1 MNNLSRHIEYLL
13 LTHNCVVVPQFGA
26 FVTRM
31 NEASRTE
38 TENLFFP
45 PKRVVRFNPDVLEDD
60 GLLVGVLSALHQCP
74 IGEAKR
80 MAQAMV
86 LDLRQQ
92 LLADG
97 QVDFGSIGVF
107 TQDEDGH
114 VTFEPCEAGTVT
126 PSLYGLDPFMMAKI
140 TTVQRQSSNK
150 GKRHRSLEQRAADQE
165 SHITIRISRRSLRYA
180 MLSAAAIVVCVLFA
194 IPLDFMKTGN
204 AEQASIVPTNV
215 VEQATKAPAQKTVKE
230 KSVAVTA
237 QPAQP
242 ILAEPKA
249 AETVVAEPKAAEPKV
264 AESKAVETKAVEPKV
279 VEPKAEAAQGYCI
292 VLASNVSKKNAD
304 RYLSDLQARG
314 YDKAAI
320 HDNGKMLRVVI
331 TGFTNET
338 DANNYN
344 SELHHKSREFAS
356 TWVMKL

>member
-1 MNNLSRHIEYLL
+1 MKSTTFVPMNNLSRHIEYLL

-126 PSLYGLDPFMMAKI
+126 PSLYGLDPFMMPKI
-140 TTVQRQSSNK
+140 TVTQRQSTIK
-150 GKRHRSLEQRAADQE
+150 GKRRRAIAHRTADHD
-165 SHITIRISRRSLRYA
+165 SHITIRISRRALRYT
-180 MLSAAAIVVCVLFA
+180 MLSAAAIVIAVLFA
-194 IPLDFMKTGN
+194 IPLDISKTGS
-204 AEQASIVPTNV
+204 AEQASIVPKTV
-215 VEQATKAPAQKTVKE
+215 VEQTAKAPAPKVVTE
-230 KSVAVTA
+230 KPVEAVA
-237 QPAQP
+237 QP
-242 ILAEPKA
+242 K
-249 AETVVAEPKAAEPKV
+249 VAEPKV
-264 AESKAVETKAVEPKV
+264 AEPQV
-279 VEPKAEAAQGYCI
+279 VEPAEVKPQAEPAQGYCI

-331 TGFTNET
+331 AGFTTED
-338 DANNYN
+338 DANKYN

-356 TWVMKL
+356 TWIMKL

>member
-1 MNNLSRHIEYLL
+1 MNILSRHIEYLL

-31 NEASRTE
+31 NEASRSE
-38 TENLFFP
+38 AENLLFP
-45 PKRVVRFNPDVLEDD
+45 PKRIVRFNPDVLEDD
-60 GLLVGVLSALHQCP
+60 GLLVGVLCALHRCAV
-74 IGEAKR
+74 GEAKR
-80 MAQAMV
+80 MVQTMV

-140 TTVQRQSSNK
+140 TTAQRQSSTK
-150 GKRHRSLEQRAADQE
+150 GKRHRSLEQRTADHE
-165 SHITIRISRRSLRYA
+165 SHITIRINRRSLRYA
-180 MLSAAAIVVCVLFA
+180 MLSAAAVLICVLFA
-194 IPLDFMKTGN
+194 IPLDFMKTSS
-204 AEQASIVPTNV
+204 AEQASIIPTAV
-215 VEQATKAPAQKTVKE
+215 VEQAPKAPAPKAVKE
-230 KSVAVTA
+230 KIAPVASESHETYESHETHETHETHKSYEA
-237 QPAQP
+237 PATPATQKSP
-242 ILAEPKA
+242 EKPQAE
-249 AETVVAEPKAAEPKV
+249 
-264 AESKAVETKAVEPKV
+264 
-279 VEPKAEAAQGYCI
+279 GYCI

-304 RYLSDLQARG
+304 RYLADLQARG

-331 TGFTNET
+331 TGFTTEA

-344 SELHHKSREFAS
+344 SVLHHKSHEFAS

>member
-74 IGEAKR
+74 ISEAKR
-80 MAQAMV
+80 MVQALV

-114 VTFEPCEAGTVT
+114 VTFEPCEAGAVT
-126 PSLYGLDPFMMAKI
+126 PSLYGLDPFMMKKISSMLRQDSAKGRHLR
-140 TTVQRQSSNK
+140 TL
-150 GKRHRSLEQRAADQE
+150 RHRTADHE
-165 SHITIRISRRSLRYA
+165 PHITIRISRRAIRYA
-180 MLSAAAIVVCVLFA
+180 MLSAAAILVCVLFA
-194 IPLDFMKTGN
+194 SPLDLMKTN
-204 AEQASIVPTNV
+204 RAEQASIVPTTK
-215 VEQATKAPAQKTVKE
+215 VEPSQKTALPKPLTIQPART
-230 KSVAVTA
+230 SA
-237 QPAQP
+237 QPVV
-242 ILAEPKA
+242 AEQTAAESKA
-249 AETVVAEPKAAEPKV
+249 AETKDTPSQTTAK
-264 AESKAVETKAVEPKV
+264 AESSK
-279 VEPKAEAAQGYCI
+279 GYCI
-292 VLASNVSKKNAD
+292 VLASNISQKNAE
-304 RYLSDLQARG
+304 RYQSDLQARG
-314 YDKAAI
+314 YSNATI
-320 HDNGKMLRVVI
+320 HNNGKMLRVVI
-331 TGFTNET
+331 PGFATEEE
-338 DANNYN
+338 ANTFN
-344 SELHHKSREFAS
+344 SEMHHKSREFAS

>member
-74 IGEAKR
+74 ISEAKR
-80 MAQAMV
+80 MVQAMV

-114 VTFEPCEAGTVT
+114 VTFEPCEAGAVT
-126 PSLYGLDPFMMAKI
+126 PSLYGLDPFMMKKISSTLRQDSAKG
-140 TTVQRQSSNK
+140 RHLRSL
-150 GKRHRSLEQRAADQE
+150 RHRTADHE
-165 SHITIRISRRSLRYA
+165 PHITIRISRRAIRYA
-180 MLSAAAIVVCVLFA
+180 MLSAAAILVCVLFA
-194 IPLDFMKTGN
+194 SPLDLMKTN
-204 AEQASIVPTNV
+204 RTEQASIVPTTK
-215 VEQATKAPAQKTVKE
+215 VEPSQKTAMSKTL
-230 KSVAVTA
+230 TA
-237 QPAQP
+237 QPTNNGAQP
-242 ILAEPKA
+242 VVAVQA
-249 AETVVAEPKAAEPKV
+249 AEAKSTETIATPAQTTAK
-264 AESKAVETKAVEPKV
+264 AESSK
-279 VEPKAEAAQGYCI
+279 GYCI
-292 VLASNVSKKNAD
+292 VLASNISQKNAE
-304 RYLSDLQARG
+304 RYQSDLQARG
-314 YDKAAI
+314 YSNATI

-331 TGFTNET
+331 PGFATEEE
-338 DANNYN
+338 ANTFN
-344 SELHHKSREFAS
+344 SEMHHKSREFAS

>member
-126 PSLYGLDPFMMAKI
+126 PSLYGLDPFMMPKVTATQHHNSI
-140 TTVQRQSSNK
+140 K
-150 GKRHRSLEQRAADQE
+150 GRRRHAIAHRTADHN
-165 SHITIRISRRSLRYA
+165 SHITIRISRRSLRYT
-180 MLSAAAIVVCVLFA
+180 MLSAAAIVICVLFA
-194 IPLDFMKTGN
+194 IPLDFMKTGS
-204 AEQASIVPTNV
+204 AEQASIVPTTV
-215 VEQATKAPAQKTVKE
+215 VEQAAKVPAPKVVTE
-230 KSVAVTA
+230 KPVEAIA
-237 QPAQP
+237 QP
-242 ILAEPKA
+242 K
-249 AETVVAEPKAAEPKV
+249 VAEPKV
-264 AESKAVETKAVEPKV
+264 AEPQV
-279 VEPKAEAAQGYCI
+279 VEPAEVKPQAEPAQGYCI

-331 TGFTNET
+331 AGFTTED
-338 DANNYN
+338 DANKYN
-344 SELHHKSREFAS
+344 SELHHKGREFAS
-356 TWVMKL
+356 TWIMKL